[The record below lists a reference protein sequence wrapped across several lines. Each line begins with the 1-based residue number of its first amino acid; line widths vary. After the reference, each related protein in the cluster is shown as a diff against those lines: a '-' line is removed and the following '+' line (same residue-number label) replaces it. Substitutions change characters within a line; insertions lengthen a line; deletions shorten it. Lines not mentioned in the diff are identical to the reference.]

1 MNLMGV
7 LIGAVLGYML
17 GGPLGALLGAI
28 LGQSLSVG
36 VSHTGWSGHDAV
48 RAQQTFFTTTFSVL
62 GHMAKADGHVSE
74 HEIRTARLFMAQMN
88 LNEEQTRAAMELFK
102 QGKEPNFPLEQV
114 LRRFRADVGGRYD
127 LISMFLE
134 IQIHAALADGEMHP
148 AERQLFTRICGAL
161 GISEFQFR
169 RLEQFIRA
177 QRSFH
182 TGAGTGAGGGAGGRQ
197 MPPAERAD
205 QLAAAYQT
213 LGVDPKA
220 SDGDIKTAYRKLM
233 KQHHPDKL
241 VAKGLPPEMIK
252 LAQERV
258 QQINVAYDLIKSAR
272 NIK

>member
-1 MNLMGV
+1 MNFIGV
-7 LIGAVLGYML
+7 LIGAVLGFLL

-48 RAQQTFFTTTFSVL
+48 RAQQAFFTTTFSVM
-62 GHMAKADGHVSE
+62 GHLAKADGHVSE
-74 HEIRTARLFMAQMN
+74 DEIRTARLFMAQMN
-88 LNEEQTRAAMELFK
+88 LNEEQTRLAMELFS
-102 QGKEPNFPLEQV
+102 QGKQPDFPLEHV

-127 LISMFLE
+127 LLSMFLE
-134 IQIHAALADGEMHP
+134 IQIHAALADGIMHP
-148 AERQLFTRICGAL
+148 AERQLFSRICDAL
-161 GISEFQFR
+161 GFSEFQFR

-182 TGAGTGAGGGAGGRQ
+182 AGAGVGGAGGRQ
-197 MPPAERAD
+197 VPPAERVD
-205 QLAAAYQT
+205 QLSAAYQT

-220 SDGDIKTAYRKLM
+220 GDSEIKTAYRKLM

-252 LAQERV
+252 VAQERV

>member
-1 MNLMGV
+1 MNFMGV
-7 LIGAVLGYML
+7 LIGAVLGFML

-48 RAQQTFFTTTFSVL
+48 RAQHAFFTTTFSVL
-62 GHMAKADGHVSE
+62 GHVAKADGHVSE
-74 HEIRTARLFMAQMN
+74 SEIRTARLFMAQMN
-88 LNEEQTRAAMELFK
+88 LNEEQTRAAMELFN
-102 QGKEPNFPLEQV
+102 QGKQPDFPLEQV

-134 IQIHAALADGEMHP
+134 IQIHAAYADGVMHP
-148 AERQLFTRICGAL
+148 AERQLFTRICEVL
-161 GISEFQFR
+161 GVSEFQFR

-177 QRSFH
+177 QRAFH
-182 TGAGTGAGGGAGGRQ
+182 AGAGGGAGGRQ
-197 MPPAERAD
+197 MPPAERQD

-213 LGVDPKA
+213 LGVEPKA

-252 LAQERV
+252 VAQERV
-258 QQINVAYDLIKSAR
+258 QQINVAYDLIKSSR
-272 NIK
+272 GIK